1 MGPQALLHHGH
12 EDAQSGMERATVALQ
27 VVAQALGTACQSRG
41 AKGCSDNRV
50 MRQNELPFEPLL
62 AAGPVSSGPV
72 RPGARFMLSHPA
84 HFVALGFG
92 SGLSRV
98 APGTAGTLW
107 AWLAFWALQ
116 PWMNDARWAVLIAV
130 SLPVGWWACT
140 VTARNMR
147 VLDPSS
153 IVWDEI
159 VAFWLVL
166 WLVTPAGFW
175 GQLVAFA
182 LFRFFDAAK
191 PGPVGCP
198 MVCSMTSTLPPTCWR
213 GARRALA
220 SCSMTW

>member
-1 MGPQALLHHGH
+1 
-12 EDAQSGMERATVALQ
+12 
-27 VVAQALGTACQSRG
+27 
-41 AKGCSDNRV
+41 

-62 AAGPVSSGPV
+62 STSPVSSGPV
-72 RPGARFMLSHPA
+72 RPSARFMLSHPA
-84 HFVALGFG
+84 HFMALGFG
-92 SGLSRV
+92 SGLSPV

-107 AWLAFWALQ
+107 AWLAFLALQ
-116 PWMNDARWAVLIAV
+116 PWMNDARWAVLLAL

-166 WLVTPAGFW
+166 WLVTPVGFW

-191 PGPVGCP
+191 PGPVGWADQLFHHVDP
-198 MVCSMTSTLPPTCWR
+198 ATDPAAWR
-213 GARRALA
+213 KAGFGIMFDDLVAALCA
-220 SCSMTW
+220 LLVIAGWRFFQ